1 MGLAAGFRV
10 PTPSLDPSAHN
21 GSLLAGGSR
30 FIPATEGAN
39 IDDLDIPSLSLDLE
53 DASPTLSQPSV
64 SAARSA
70 PTIASDDMSDLG
82 LDIPSIDTL
91 SGASAGEAADVDLS
105 SIGLDLAPAE
115 EASPRVAAGDGAR
128 WQEMATKLD
137 LASAYEE
144 IGDREGARELLEE
157 VVKGGDTAQQ
167 QKARAMLS
175 KIS

>member
-1 MGLAAGFRV
+1 VDSPSMSMSFDTGAESGLA
-10 PTPSLDPSAHN
+10 LDSDVA
-21 GSLLAGGSR
+21 
-30 FIPATEGAN
+30 IT
-39 IDDLDIPSLSLDLE
+39 
-53 DASPTLSQPSV
+53 
-64 SAARSA
+64 
-70 PTIASDDMSDLG
+70 SDDMSDLG

-91 SGASAGEAADVDLS
+91 SGATAAEASEVDLS
-105 SIGLDLAPAE
+105 SIGLDLAPNDDAAPL
-115 EASPRVAAGDGAR
+115 EASGDGAR

-157 VVKGGDTAQQ
+157 VLKGGDNSQQ